1 MAIINISRQ
10 VGSMGDE
17 IADKVAVQLGYRLFE
32 KNGINA
38 MVSDYVGDFA
48 REMDA
53 ISAEKKPGF
62 FDKLLRDR
70 SIYNNLVRAIIY
82 DIASRGNVVIRGR
95 GGNFLLSSY
104 PEVLNVRIVAP
115 ISTRITRVQKNEPR
129 REIAEEIVNQSD
141 QDRNGFVRYLFRQ
154 RPSDIDAYDLVI
166 NTRKID
172 VSSAVDILTAR
183 AQFIDE
189 NHPFTEKFS
198 KKLKRLSLGARIK
211 ATIQKEKPGLSHL
224 AVTIES
230 DNIVT
235 IEGTVTCE
243 NEKAAAEGYAR
254 QISKGM
260 TIQNNMVIARP
271 LQYRHDKAA
280 TY

>member
-10 VGSMGDE
+10 VGSMGNE
-17 IADKVAVQLGYRLFE
+17 IADRAADQLGYELFE

-38 MVSDYVGDFA
+38 MVSDYAGDFS
-48 REMDA
+48 REMDV

-62 FDKLLRDR
+62 FDKLLYDR

-104 PEVLNVRIVAP
+104 PEVLNVRIIAP
-115 ISTRITRVQKNEPR
+115 LSTRITRVQKNEPGR
-129 REIAEEIVNQSD
+129 DIAEDIVNQSD

-154 RPSDIDAYDLVI
+154 RPSDIDAYDIVI

-172 VSSAVDILTAR
+172 VLSAVDILMTR

-198 KKLKRLSLGARIK
+198 KKLKQFSLGARIK
-211 ATIQKEKPGLSHL
+211 ATIQKAKPGLSHL
-224 AVTIES
+224 SVTVES
-230 DNIVT
+230 DNTMT
-235 IEGTVTCE
+235 IAGVVSCE
-243 NEKAAAEGYAR
+243 NDKLTVEGYAR
-254 QISKGM
+254 QISKDM
-260 TIQNNMVIARP
+260 TIQNNMIIARP

>member
-10 VGSMGDE
+10 IGSLGDE
-17 IADKVAVQLGYRLFE
+17 IADRTADQLGYELFE

-48 REMDA
+48 REMDI

-62 FDKLLRDR
+62 FDKLLYDR

-95 GGNFLLSSY
+95 GGNFLLSIY
-104 PEVLNVRIVAP
+104 PEVLNIRIVAP
-115 ISTRITRVQKNEPR
+115 LSTRITRVQKNEPR
-129 REIAEEIVNQSD
+129 RDIAEDIVNQSD

-154 RPSDIDAYDLVI
+154 KPSDIDAYDIVI

-172 VSSAVDILTAR
+172 VSSAVDILTTK

-198 KKLKRLSLGARIK
+198 NKLKRLSLGARIK
-211 ATIQKEKPGLSHL
+211 ATIQKAKPGLSHL
-224 AVTIES
+224 TVTVES

-235 IEGTVTCE
+235 LTGAVTCE
-243 NEKAAAEGYAR
+243 NEKLTIEGYAR

-260 TIQNNMVIARP
+260 TIENNIVIERP